1 MLCPAFAA
9 AQARKAGHGLADE
22 LALLTV
28 HGVLHLLGYDH
39 AEPEQEREMFGL
51 QNALLADWRSARHE
65 AATREAQRR
74 TTRGC
79 SARSGSKTPEPREP
93 MNPVA
98 LIVIAALLVP
108 LAGLFAAADAALNS
122 VSRARVEALVREG
135 RAGARALAAVV
146 ADRPRHVNL
155 LLLLRLVAETAAT
168 VLLTVAL
175 ARMIA
180 PVWAGILTA
189 GAIMV
194 VVSYVLIGVG
204 PRTLGRQ
211 HPYELGIAIA
221 APVRAL
227 ATLLG
232 PLTKLLILVGNAV
245 TPGKGFRQG
254 PFSSEVE
261 LRELVDMASTS
272 GVVDETERQMI
283 HSVFELGDTLV
294 REVMVPRP
302 DVVWVERDVAVD
314 KVLRLALRSGYSRLP
329 VLGENIDD
337 VIGVAYLKDLVRARS
352 EQAGPDDAEAVL
364 TAVMRPAVYVPDS
377 KRIDELLKEMQRTRN
392 HMAIVVDEY
401 GGTAG
406 VVTIEDIL
414 EEIVGEITDEYD
426 PDAVPDVQRLDD
438 GRVRVAARLPVEDL
452 GAWTSCSRRRPAA
465 TTTGPVDA
473 LRAVLEEADVDT
485 VGGLLAQQLG
495 RVPLPGAEVEVAGL
509 HLLAEGGKDAR
520 GRVRITTVLITPS
533 HENGA
538 DASARSVVRRC
549 TERRVRSV
557 RGRAPRRRRGSGRD
571 DAAGALAGRAEEND
585 VRPR

>member
-1 MLCPAFAA
+1 
-9 AQARKAGHGLADE
+9 
-22 LALLTV
+22 
-28 HGVLHLLGYDH
+28 
-39 AEPEQEREMFGL
+39 
-51 QNALLADWRSARHE
+51 
-65 AATREAQRR
+65 
-74 TTRGC
+74 
-79 SARSGSKTPEPREP
+79 
-93 MNPVA
+93 MNPIT
-98 LIVIAALLVP
+98 LIVVAALLVP

-122 VSRARVEALVREG
+122 VSRARVDTLVREG
-135 RAGARALAAVV
+135 RTGSRALAAVV

-175 ARMIA
+175 AMMIR
-180 PVWAGILTA
+180 PVWAGVLTA

-194 VVSYVLIGVG
+194 VVSYVFIGVG

-232 PLTKLLILVGNAV
+232 PLTRLLILIGNAL

-302 DVVWVERDVAVD
+302 DVVWVERDTPVE

-337 VIGVAYLKDLVRARS
+337 VIGVAYLKDLVRAQS
-352 EQAGPDDAEAVL
+352 DSTGPDTPDAEL

-426 PDAVPDVQRLDD
+426 TEEVPDVARLDD
-438 GRVRVAARLPVEDL
+438 GRLRVAARLPVEDL
-452 GAWTSCSRRRPAA
+452 VALFPDDYADYEAEEGTGA
-465 TTTGPVDA
+465 A
-473 LRAVLEEADVDT
+473 LRAVLEDADVDT
-485 VGGLLAQQLG
+485 VGGLLAHQLG

-520 GRVRITTVLITPS
+520 GRVRITTVLITPPP
-533 HENGA
+533 EEYEVDGQA
-538 DASARSVVRRC
+538 GTGDTTA
-549 TERRVRSV
+549 ESV
-557 RGRAPRRRRGSGRD
+557 RGEGAADREAKAAFGASDAPDDHTTGRP
-571 DAAGALAGRAEEND
+571 AGATRHDGTGTPADRREETD
-585 VRPR
+585 VRPG